1 MVANGSASMWGLGL
15 RDGLKRPYMLA
26 IVELNLR

>member
-1 MVANGSASMWGLGL
+1 MLPNGPASMWGLGL
-15 RDGLKRPYMLA
+15 RDGLKRPCMLA